1 MTKKDYIKI
10 AKILKTTELESH
22 KRASLA
28 VSFASVCKED
38 NPNFDVQRFLD
49 ACGLARIEE
58 LVAEEPESEEEKFI
72 RATREVIRAPIPDD
86 AFKNVPKRL

>member
-10 AKILKTTELESH
+10 AKILKTTELEPH

-49 ACGLARIEE
+49 ACGLTRIEE
-58 LVAEEPESEEEKFI
+58 LVAEEPEEERFI
-72 RATREVIRAPIPDD
+72 RATREVLRAPIPAD

>member
-10 AKILKTTELESH
+10 AKILKTTELEPH

-28 VSFASVCKED
+28 ASFASVCKED

-49 ACGLARIEE
+49 ACGE
-58 LVAEEPESEEEKFI
+58 LMRPEGKFI
-72 RATREVIRAPIPDD
+72 TATRQARPEVLSRI
-86 AFKNVPKRL
+86 